1 MTTAGTATTQR
12 CWWQNGER
20 HHGKGDRGKGF
31 AVSSKFWPIVTVPI
45 ENEGDVV
52 AVRQRA
58 HRVAELL
65 GFDRQDQTRIA
76 TAVSELARNA
86 FGYAGGGRAEFAL
99 DSASSPQRFV
109 IRICDTGPGIGN
121 LQTILDGQ
129 YRSTSGMGLGLVGAR
144 RLMDTFGIDSKPGKG
159 TTIEVGHKLPIRL
172 DPWPRAKLTEIV
184 SNLKKETSSD
194 PLTALRE
201 QNRELMQSLDE
212 IRRREEESKQLN
224 QELGDTN
231 RGVVALYAE
240 LDGRAEQLKQAS
252 ELKTRFLSNMSHEF
266 RTPLNSVL
274 ALSRLL
280 MDRID
285 GDLTAEQERQVG
297 YIRRSAESLLE
308 LVNDMLDL
316 AKVEAGKVDIR
327 PVRFAVTSLFGALR
341 GALKPLLTTA
351 SVELLFEPA
360 QDLPT
365 LYTDEAKVA
374 QILRNLIS
382 NALKF
387 TEQGEVR
394 VTARVS
400 EDGQSA
406 VFTVRDT
413 GIGIAAEDHERIFE
427 EFSQVQTRL
436 QKKLKGTGLGLPL
449 SRSLAR
455 LLGGDLTVE
464 SVPGQGSIFAL
475 KIPASMGETDR
486 GSASDDSD
494 TSKRVLLID
503 DDETFRYVLR
513 QIVGN
518 ESQYEFVEADGGEE
532 GLKLAR
538 EKQPDVI
545 ILDLQMPTVDGFT
558 VLEQLGADERTS
570 AIPVVVSTSMTID
583 DTLRARLPDRVRLIS
598 KNAISR
604 ESVSLFLRD
613 AVQSV
618 AHE

>member
-1 MTTAGTATTQR
+1 MMAP
-12 CWWQNGER
+12 
-20 HHGKGDRGKGF
+20 
-31 AVSSKFWPIVTVPI
+31 SKSWPIVTVPI

-58 HRVAELL
+58 HRIAELL
-65 GFDRQDQTRIA
+65 GFERQDQTRIA

-86 FGYAGGGRAEFAL
+86 FGYARGGRAEFAL
-99 DSASSPQRFV
+99 DVTGIPQRFV
-109 IRICDTGPGIGN
+109 IRISDQGPGIAN

-144 RLMDTFGIDSKPGKG
+144 RLMDTFSIASNAGKG
-159 TTIEVGHKLPIRL
+159 TTVEVGHRLPARL
-172 DPWPRAKLTEIV
+172 DPWPRAKLTDIV

-201 QNRELMQSLDE
+201 QNRELMQSLEE

-240 LDGRAEQLKQAS
+240 LDGRADQLRQAS

-280 MDRID
+280 LDRID
-285 GDLTAEQERQVG
+285 GELSPEQERQVG
-297 YIRRSAESLLE
+297 YIRRSAEGLLE

-316 AKVEAGKVDIR
+316 AKVEAGKVDAK
-327 PVRFAVTSLFGALR
+327 PVRFSVTSLFGALR
-341 GALKPLLTTA
+341 GALRPLLTTS
-351 SVELLFEPA
+351 SVELLFDPA
-360 QDLPT
+360 QNLPV
-365 LYTDEAKVA
+365 LYSDEAKVA

-387 TEQGEVR
+387 TESGEVR
-394 VTARVS
+394 VTARLT
-400 EDGQSA
+400 EDEQRVIFA
-406 VFTVRDT
+406 VRDT
-413 GIGIAAEDHERIFE
+413 GIGISTEDHDRIFE

-436 QKKLKGTGLGLPL
+436 QKKVKGTGLGLPL
-449 SRSLAR
+449 SRSLAQ
-455 LLGGDLTVE
+455 LMGGNLRVE
-464 SVPGQGSIFAL
+464 SVPGQGSIFTL
-475 KIPASMGETDR
+475 EIPASMGEPDR
-486 GSASDDSD
+486 ESLASEGSA
-494 TSKRVLLID
+494 SKRVLLID

-518 ESQYEFVEADGGEE
+518 ESRYEFMEADGGEE

-538 EKQPDVI
+538 ENQPDVI
-545 ILDLQMPTVDGFT
+545 ILDLQMPAVDGFT
-558 VLEQLGADERTS
+558 VLQQLGADERTS

-583 DTLRARLPDRVRLIS
+583 PALRARLPDQIRLIA

-604 ESVSLFLRD
+604 ESVSSFLRD
-613 AVQSV
+613 AVQRDT
-618 AHE
+618 

>member
-1 MTTAGTATTQR
+1 MAKEIA
-12 CWWQNGER
+12 E
-20 HHGKGDRGKGF
+20 KGS

-99 DSASSPQRFV
+99 DAASVPQRFV
-109 IRICDTGPGIGN
+109 VRICDSGPGIAN

-144 RLMDTFGIDSKPGKG
+144 RLMDTFSIDSKPDKG
-159 TTIEVGHKLPIRL
+159 TNVEVGHRLPGRL
-172 DPWPRAKLTEIV
+172 APWPRARLTEIV
-184 SNLKKETSSD
+184 SSLKKETSSD
-194 PLTALRE
+194 PLSALRE

-280 MDRID
+280 LDRID
-285 GDLTAEQERQVG
+285 GELTSEQERQVG

-316 AKVEAGKVDIR
+316 AKVEAGKVDVR

-351 SVELLFEPA
+351 SVDLLFEPS

-400 EDGQSA
+400 EER
-406 VFTVRDT
+406 VFFSVRDT
-413 GIGIAAEDHERIFE
+413 GIGIAEEDHERIFE

-455 LLGGDLTVE
+455 LLGGDLKVE
-464 SVPGQGSIFAL
+464 SVPGQGSVFTL
-475 KIPASMGETDR
+475 EIPALLR
-486 GSASDDSD
+486 DSD
-494 TSKRVLLID
+494 RESIASQGDSGKSVLLID

-518 ESQYEFVEADGGEE
+518 ESQYEFIEAGGGEE

-538 EKQPDVI
+538 EKKPDVI

-583 DTLRARLPDRVRLIS
+583 TTLRSRLPERVRLVS
-598 KNAISR
+598 KNTISR

>member
-1 MTTAGTATTQR
+1 MTA
-12 CWWQNGER
+12 
-20 HHGKGDRGKGF
+20 
-31 AVSSKFWPIVTVPI
+31 SSKLWPIVTVPI
-45 ENEGDVV
+45 ENESDVV

-65 GFDRQDQTRIA
+65 GFERQDQTRIA

-86 FGYAGGGRAEFAL
+86 FGYAGGGRAEFVL
-99 DSASSPQRFV
+99 DASTTPQRFTV
-109 IRICDTGPGIGN
+109 RICDSGPGIEN
-121 LQTILDGQ
+121 LQLILDGQ
-129 YRSTSGMGLGLVGAR
+129 YRSPSGMGLGLVGAR
-144 RLMDTFGIDSKPGKG
+144 RLMDTFKVDSKPGKG
-159 TTIEVGHKLPIRL
+159 TSVEVGHKIPHRVA
-172 DPWPRAKLTEIV
+172 PWPRAKLTEIV
-184 SNLKKETSSD
+184 SSLKKETSSD

-201 QNRELMQSLDE
+201 QNRELMQSLE
-212 IRRREEESKQLN
+212 ELRRREDESEQLS

-240 LDGRAEQLKQAS
+240 LDGRAEQLREAS

-280 MDRID
+280 LDRID
-285 GDLTAEQERQVG
+285 GNLTAEQERQVG
-297 YIRRSAESLLE
+297 YIRRSAEGLLE

-316 AKVEAGKVDIR
+316 AKVEAGKAEVR

-341 GALKPLLTTA
+341 GALRPLLTTA
-351 SVELLFEPA
+351 SVELLFEPS

-365 LYTDEAKVA
+365 LYTDEAKIA

-394 VTARVS
+394 VTARLS
-400 EDGQSA
+400 EDESCIIFA
-406 VFTVRDT
+406 VRDT
-413 GIGIAAEDHERIFE
+413 GIGIAREHHEHIFE
-427 EFSQVQTRL
+427 EFSQVDTKL
-436 QKKLKGTGLGLPL
+436 QKKVKGTGLGLSL

-464 SVPGQGSIFAL
+464 SVPGQGSIFSL
-475 KIPASMGETDR
+475 QIPISLGESEREIST
-486 GSASDDSD
+486 SVDDAN
-494 TSKRVLLID
+494 KCVLLID

-513 QIVGN
+513 QIVSN
-518 ESQYEFVEADGGEE
+518 ESRYEFLEADGGVQ

-538 EKQPDVI
+538 ERKPDVI

-558 VLEQLGADERTS
+558 VLQQLGEDERTK
-570 AIPVVVSTSMTID
+570 AIPIVVSTSMTID
-583 DTLRARLPDRVRLIS
+583 ATLRGRLPEHVRLIS

-613 AVQSV
+613 ATRGAPS
-618 AHE
+618 

>member
-1 MTTAGTATTQR
+1 MVIARMVKDMA
-12 CWWQNGER
+12 
-20 HHGKGDRGKGF
+20 
-31 AVSSKFWPIVTVPI
+31 ASSKIWPIVTVPI

-99 DSASSPQRFV
+99 DASAAPQRFV
-109 IRICDTGPGIGN
+109 VRICDQGPGIAN
-121 LQTILDGQ
+121 LQTILNGQ

-144 RLMDTFGIDSKPGKG
+144 RLMDSFSIESKPGKG
-159 TTIEVGHKLPIRL
+159 TSVEVGHKLPGRV
-172 DPWPRAKLTEIV
+172 DPWPRVKLTEIV
-184 SNLKKETSSD
+184 SSLQKETSSD

-212 IRRREEESKQLN
+212 IRRREEESQQLN

-240 LDGRAEQLKQAS
+240 LDGRAEQLRQAS

-280 MDRID
+280 LDRID
-285 GDLTAEQERQVG
+285 GELTNEQERQVG
-297 YIRRSAESLLE
+297 YIRRSAEGLLE

-316 AKVEAGKVDIR
+316 AKVEAGKVDVR

-341 GALKPLLTTA
+341 GALKPLLTTS
-351 SVELLFEPA
+351 SVELLFEPV

-387 TEQGEVR
+387 TEDGEVR
-394 VTARVS
+394 VTARLS
-400 EDGQSA
+400 GDEQSIIFA
-406 VFTVRDT
+406 VRDT
-413 GIGIAAEDHERIFE
+413 GIGIAPEDHERIFE

-455 LLGGDLTVE
+455 LLGGNLVVE
-464 SVPGQGSIFAL
+464 SIPGQGSVFTL
-475 KIPASMGETDR
+475 VIPASMDDPDR
-486 GSASDDSD
+486 EGAASQSD
-494 TSKRVLLID
+494 ASKCVLLID

-518 ESQYEFVEADGGEE
+518 ESRYDFIEADGGEQ

-538 EKQPDVI
+538 EKRPDVI

-558 VLEQLGADERTS
+558 VLQQLDEDERTS
-570 AIPVVVSTSMTID
+570 AIPIVVSTSMTID
-583 DTLRARLPDRVRLIS
+583 DALRSRLPDRVRLIS

-613 AVQSV
+613 AVQSL
-618 AHE
+618 A